1 MISSTDI
8 DDPELVQPE
17 QNALEYAAQIT
28 RIQCYFYADT
38 KDIESLQSKAKTEQQ
53 VKAVLKKK
61 AALLSATITYHE
73 AERQMKGFSLMMMLI
88 LVSRLSVAVV
98 MPVMINLG
106 KKSFSGTAGGFW
118 IAVLGLHRFLTW
130 FMTLRKIKVDMYV
143 RLLKEY
149 RANKTLATV

>member
-1 MISSTDI
+1 MTSSTDI
-8 DDPELVQPE
+8 DDPELVQLE
-17 QNALEYAAQIT
+17 QKALEYAAQIT

-38 KDIESLQSKAKTEQQ
+38 KDIQILQSNAKTEQQ
-53 VKAVLKKK
+53 VKAILKKK
-61 AALLSATITYHE
+61 AALLNATITYHE
-73 AERQMKGFSLMMMLI
+73 AERHMKSFSLAMMMI

-106 KKSFSGTAGGFW
+106 KESFSGTAGGVW
-118 IAVLGLHRFLTW
+118 IAVLGLHRFSTW

-149 RANKTLATV
+149 RANRSLAAV